1 MPAMLRDWDLC
12 CGLQTLTK
20 SVSPAACFKATDESH
35 RTSSATA
42 VAATKVQSSSFQAS
56 SLSIAACAIRVHG
69 KGSWEQIFFGL
80 ICQIHLKIGGS
91 SQEEISLGF
100 MSLFL
105 SLILGNNKLDETN
118 ELCLVSTDS
127 VKLLSNLT
135 RWKECW
141 KITLRI
147 IRIWSLIDY
156 TDLNEEHAFL
166 QLLIMDKE
174 ILFQA
179 ENARIIAIT
188 NGILICV
195 MDEDLFLMVRS
206 GVCSDGGGTTRNMF
220 LALHKVVLRIR
231 KRKSLLEEVDKI
243 LEAQI

>member
-56 SLSIAACAIRVHG
+56 SLSIG
-69 KGSWEQIFFGL
+69 
-80 ICQIHLKIGGS
+80 
-91 SQEEISLGF
+91 
-100 MSLFL
+100 
-105 SLILGNNKLDETN
+105 
-118 ELCLVSTDS
+118 
-127 VKLLSNLT
+127 
-135 RWKECW
+135 
-141 KITLRI
+141 
-147 IRIWSLIDY
+147 
-156 TDLNEEHAFL
+156 
-166 QLLIMDKE
+166 
-174 ILFQA
+174 
-179 ENARIIAIT
+179 
-188 NGILICV
+188 V

>member
-1 MPAMLRDWDLC
+1 
-12 CGLQTLTK
+12 
-20 SVSPAACFKATDESH
+20 
-35 RTSSATA
+35 
-42 VAATKVQSSSFQAS
+42 
-56 SLSIAACAIRVHG
+56 
-69 KGSWEQIFFGL
+69 
-80 ICQIHLKIGGS
+80 
-91 SQEEISLGF
+91 
-100 MSLFL
+100 
-105 SLILGNNKLDETN
+105 
-118 ELCLVSTDS
+118 
-127 VKLLSNLT
+127 
-135 RWKECW
+135 
-141 KITLRI
+141 
-147 IRIWSLIDY
+147 
-156 TDLNEEHAFL
+156 
-166 QLLIMDKE
+166 MDKE

>member
-105 SLILGNNKLDETN
+105 SLILGNNKL
-118 ELCLVSTDS
+118 V
-127 VKLLSNLT
+127 
-135 RWKECW
+135 
-141 KITLRI
+141 RI
-147 IRIWSLIDY
+147 FCDV
-156 TDLNEEHAFL
+156 
-166 QLLIMDKE
+166 
-174 ILFQA
+174 
-179 ENARIIAIT
+179 
-188 NGILICV
+188 GV

-206 GVCSDGGGTTRNMF
+206 GVCSDGGGTTSVILLKENLPIAMREGICSW
-220 LALHKVVLRIR
+220 LYTRLCSGLEKGKASL
-231 KRKSLLEEVDKI
+231 KRLTRSLKLKFDDANAFEDESASGEGV
-243 LEAQI
+243 QVTWFCMSFN